1 MFVCKKRCRCGPSSL
16 QTESFRNKIIA
27 PYHPLCKS
35 LAHPDVSDHFE
46 RKIVLTNMIV
56 DFYERECDLYV
67 LLALEVD
74 VRPPRGPIHCK
85 RYKWP
90 ADWQARVPTQA
101 TSHIF
106 IEPLKVR
113 TLKKIIP
120 ESWHTQPAKHSFHT
134 FPLSYCVEIILL
146 SKDDSR
152 SNLTFN
158 LDEKQTR

>member
-1 MFVCKKRCRCGPSSL
+1 MFR
-16 QTESFRNKIIA
+16 II
-27 PYHPLCKS
+27 S
-35 LAHPDVSDHFE
+35 RETIILA
-46 RKIVLTNMIV
+46 KMIV
-56 DFYERECDLYV
+56 DFYEGECDLYV

-90 ADWQARVPTQA
+90 ADWQPGVPTQP
-101 TSHIF
+101 TSHI
-106 IEPLKVR
+106 LSKS
-113 TLKKIIP
+113 LWKNAQKD
-120 ESWHTQPAKHSFHT
+120 HTNVTHSQVSAVFLHSS
-134 FPLSYCVEIILL
+134 FPYCVEIIAL